1 MRAVAAPSKVDYERI
16 LPGWRAGVKSPD
28 QLAAEYTAETGIK
41 VSRQAIQKHF
51 QKLRIPR
58 DLTAQVRA
66 KADAMVLEAGVTG
79 KVQSKDLPPATAVVV
94 EQAALDSAAIQLAH
108 RNDVRTARE
117 VVSALLREVCDLT
130 QQPGLADHIAELLA
144 KADAGDATPEE
155 VEQRRGAAKAT
166 LTRVL
171 AMNNRVGAVARLTEA
186 LKNLIPL
193 ERQAWKIDDGGTG
206 DGTYEERLR
215 RLYEGGTA

>member
-1 MRAVAAPSKVDYERI
+1 MAAPSKVDYERI

-108 RNDVRTARE
+108 RVDIKRGRE
-117 VVSALLREVCDLT
+117 VVAQLQADLETIAGHQDVRSLLTGLAQRRQDDTDESHAERMAAAMVMHMADLSSQAVRGMIRDRPNYDP
-130 QQPGLADHIAELLA
+130 QQPVQLPAFLE
-144 KADAGDATPEE
+144 
-155 VEQRRGAAKAT
+155 AA
-166 LTRVL
+166 
-171 AMNNRVGAVARLTEA
+171 
-186 LKNLIPL
+186 
-193 ERQAWKIDDGGTG
+193 
-206 DGTYEERLR
+206 
-215 RLYEGGTA
+215 

>member
-1 MRAVAAPSKVDYERI
+1 VAAPSKVDYERI

-108 RNDVRTARE
+108 RVDIKRGRE
-117 VVSALLREVCDLT
+117 VVAQLQADLETIAGHQDVRSLLT
-130 QQPGLADHIAELLA
+130 GLS
-144 KADAGDATPEE
+144 
-155 VEQRRGAAKAT
+155 QRRQDDTDESHAERMAAAVES
-166 LTRVL
+166 LTRSVN
-171 AMNNRVGAVARLTEA
+171 ARANISARLIETM
-186 LKNLIPL
+186 KGLIPL
-193 ERQAWKIDDGGTG
+193 ERQAWKIDTGGTPPPPPSAAESQSA
-206 DGTYEERLR
+206 EEAYKRML
-215 RLYEGGTA
+215 GSV

>member
-1 MRAVAAPSKVDYERI
+1 MAAPSKVDYERI

-108 RNDVRTARE
+108 RVDIKRGRE
-117 VVSALLREVCDLT
+117 VVAQLQADLETIAGHQDVRSLLT
-130 QQPGLADHIAELLA
+130 GLA
-144 KADAGDATPEE
+144 
-155 VEQRRGAAKAT
+155 QRRQDDTDESHAERMAAAVES
-166 LTRVL
+166 LTRSVN
-171 AMNNRVGAVARLTEA
+171 ARANISARLIET
-186 LKNLIPL
+186 LKHIIPL
-193 ERQAWKIDDGGTG
+193 ERQAWKIDTGGTPPPPPS
-206 DGTYEERLR
+206 DAESQSAEEAYKRML
-215 RLYEGGTA
+215 GGV